1 MEKIFSLFEHYGYGV
16 VFLGVFLDTV
26 GLPFP
31 SEIALFIAGALSF
44 DDRMSL
50 LMVILLGTV
59 AAVLGDSV
67 MFLIGRAVTEACE
80 RRVVELY
87 CRWTYCTLGSS
98 HCHQQARSYI
108 ERFRGRALLL
118 AKFIFGARQF
128 ISPVA
133 GMARMRTLHF
143 IGLDAIGA
151 LIWVATVTS
160 LGYWLR
166 SHLESLVSSFDQF
179 KSIFS
184 IAIVSGVT
192 GFFLW
197 KAYKLRRFGAPR
209 VEAIQTEVAH
219 RKDEPPFETVDQAAS
234 RLL

>member
-1 MEKIFSLFEHYGYGV
+1 MEKIFSLFQHYGYGV

-31 SEIALFIAGALSF
+31 SEIVLFIAGALSF
-44 DDRMSL
+44 SGEMNL
-50 LMVILLGTV
+50 LIVVLLGTV

-67 MFLIGRAVTEACE
+67 MFLIGRAVTEARE
-80 RRVVELY
+80 QRVVELY
-87 CRWTYCTLGSS
+87 CRWTSCTLGSS
-98 HCHQQARSYI
+98 HCHQQARSYV
-108 ERFRGRALLL
+108 ERFHARALLF
-118 AKFIFGARQF
+118 AKFVFGARQF

-133 GMARMRTLHF
+133 GMARMRMLHF

-151 LIWVATVTS
+151 LIWVAAVTF

-166 SHLESLVSSFDQF
+166 SHLESVVSSFNQF

-184 IAIVSGVT
+184 IAIVLGVT

-209 VEAIQTEVAH
+209 VEGIQTEAAH
-219 RKDEPPFETVDQAAS
+219 RKDGLPFETADQSTS